1 MEGKIEDLA
10 IRPAKVP
17 KILQIGIF
25 GMMNFRK
32 KRRELKSQIEKFPHT
47 YQFWGNLMKVIFC
60 LAVILTSKCPQ
71 SQVLPKIS

>member
-32 KRRELKSQIEKFPHT
+32 KRRKLKSQLKTIKKKHIL
-47 YQFWGNLMKVIFC
+47 GNQTKYHLF
-60 LAVILTSKCPQ
+60 
-71 SQVLPKIS
+71 